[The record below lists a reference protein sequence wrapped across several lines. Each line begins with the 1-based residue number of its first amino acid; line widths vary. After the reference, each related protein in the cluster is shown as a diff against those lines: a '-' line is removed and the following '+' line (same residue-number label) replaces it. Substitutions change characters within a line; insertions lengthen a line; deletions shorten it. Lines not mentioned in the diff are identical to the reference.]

1 MSTQAT
7 QQFRR
12 PKNQKNKLRA
22 EQQINKDAKPES
34 ISKLIN
40 SIVQLDRGNV
50 KVTLDDQ
57 FVERFGQNYLN
68 TVALVQQNRNHIDAN
83 GFPIDHDTLTYG
95 VLTGLSLSVARKLFL
110 ATPDSQRGTVLQFN
124 SLQQLD
130 IEVPKTYIQI
140 LDMIGKTKADESKD
154 WNIRVKYNEMM
165 LKRFLTKGLK
175 YAACDDNFLHN
186 YIPNTAGEHAL
197 LQGLLQTNIGMVV
210 FGDDA
215 SAEFIRD
222 NVKSRLRTLLTRNL
236 VFNAFDAQGNALQI
250 NIGVPQIDPDN
261 ASRAQILN
269 WLALLDNV
277 THSDPN
283 DGNFFND
290 LLCCGLSLLVNK
302 FWLADMNQNLQA
314 VDPAFN
320 NIAVLAGLTVQ
331 NLLNAGNFFHIQQ
344 FVARANFKNFYESAF
359 TFYSTTVTPRLK
371 SIISMVNQGNASFG
385 SIGQLI
391 YVDRENFHDE
401 NYGQNVFGIDRTEIN
416 TGTRLAYSLL
426 KVDLVDAVVK
436 SAMCGLVRDVEVGAD
451 YEISFTQ
458 SLTAIRDNFS
468 SKDNVLLSN
477 VRQF

>member
-1 MSTQAT
+1 
-7 QQFRR
+7 
-12 PKNQKNKLRA
+12 
-22 EQQINKDAKPES
+22 
-34 ISKLIN
+34 
-40 SIVQLDRGNV
+40 
-50 KVTLDDQ
+50 
-57 FVERFGQNYLN
+57 
-68 TVALVQQNRNHIDAN
+68 
-83 GFPIDHDTLTYG
+83 
-95 VLTGLSLSVARKLFL
+95 
-110 ATPDSQRGTVLQFN
+110 
-124 SLQQLD
+124 
-130 IEVPKTYIQI
+130 
-140 LDMIGKTKADESKD
+140 
-154 WNIRVKYNEMM
+154 
-165 LKRFLTKGLK
+165 
-175 YAACDDNFLHN
+175 
-186 YIPNTAGEHAL
+186 
-197 LQGLLQTNIGMVV
+197 MVV